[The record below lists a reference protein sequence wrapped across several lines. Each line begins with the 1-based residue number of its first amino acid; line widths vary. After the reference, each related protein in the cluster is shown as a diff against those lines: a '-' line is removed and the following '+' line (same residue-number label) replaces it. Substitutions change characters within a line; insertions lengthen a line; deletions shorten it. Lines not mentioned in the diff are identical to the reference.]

1 MFSLFHATVTAMPTT
16 AQPTPMSSD
25 SKNPTTGEDASKLVP
40 ATGAP
45 DNEVNP
51 ETLETFEIDVT
62 AGNSLPQPEST
73 SSNSAPTPIA
83 NRTRR
88 AGPATTQPNE
98 IEESPRPSA
107 LDDSICKPAAKA
119 KVTSTPQTLVVTQ
132 QTDTDHGTSSTTRR
146 VARQSSWWVTS
157 LGIHAIGLLIL
168 AFTTLV
174 IIQPEELELTT
185 TAVVYEPVEEFEDLE
200 IDPSEDLETLEEELS
215 EPDPALLEAL
225 DSEMLVEEPA
235 ITEASAS
242 ESPATDIAGEL
253 SNLGDL
259 FSETGGGLT
268 GMDSEVGVGTGGG
281 MAKFFGTEVKAKRI
295 LYMLDNSGGMRKK
308 GKFEALVAELKRSVS
323 GLDAKQEFYVVFYS
337 DTVYPLFF
345 PQGVRKFVRPNER
358 NFKLLDRWLD
368 TVELCGGNAID
379 EALAAAELI
388 RPETVFLLTD
398 GDLFTTD
405 KKRALLLNPAGRS
418 YSIHTFGLGVGENT
432 KTADGLRQVAEAN
445 SGTFRP
451 IKVTDEMAALAREM
465 QRPYHNKE
473 PGPVWGL
480 KVGRFR

>member
-1 MFSLFHATVTAMPTT
+1 
-16 AQPTPMSSD
+16 MSSD
-25 SKNPTTGEDASKLVP
+25 SENPTKGGDASKLVP
-40 ATGAP
+40 ATDAP
-45 DNEVNP
+45 DSEVNP

-62 AGNSLPQPEST
+62 AGNSLPLSESV
-73 SSNSAPTPIA
+73 SSSSAPTPNA
-83 NRTRR
+83 KRTRR
-88 AGPATTQPNE
+88 AESATAQPDE
-98 IEESPRPSA
+98 IEESAPPSVR
-107 LDDSICKPAAKA
+107 DDSISKPAAKP
-119 KVTSTPQTLVVTQ
+119 KVASVAEPKVITQ
-132 QTDTDHGTSSTTRR
+132 PEDGAPYASPPSRR
-146 VARQSSWWVTS
+146 VARQSSSLLMS
-157 LGIHAIGLLIL
+157 LGVHAIVLLVL
-168 AFTTLV
+168 AFSTLV

-235 ITEASAS
+235 ITETPAS

-323 GLDAKQEFYVVFYS
+323 GLDPKQEFYVVFYS

-358 NFKLLDRWLD
+358 NLKLLDRWLD

-379 EALAAAELI
+379 EALAAAEVI